1 MKRLL
6 STLLGGAVFLSAA
19 SASAETLTIAGRDG
33 PFADALELAVDAFL
47 AENPDVEVERLE
59 LTGGGLLDTVTI
71 AMREGST
78 AYDVIMIDDPWA
90 PEFMARGWLADL
102 DALGG
107 GVDEDHVAP
116 ARDVSRHPYAEGPH
130 YAVPFVG
137 NVMLFAYNE
146 AMFEKHGLPAPTSWT
161 EVLEAARTI
170 DAAEPEVTGA
180 VFRGRK
186 ANPIVTGF
194 LPILWSHG
202 GEIVDAEGRAALDSE
217 ASVTALEFFLQL
229 AEFAPE
235 GVVNYNATEVRDA
248 LMQGATAM
256 SIEVWP
262 GWVPSLDDP
271 AVSQV
276 VGDVTI
282 TVAPGEVEGP
292 APMLGAWLV
301 AIPETSENKELARR
315 FIDFLTSAE
324 MQKRLALE
332 VGTPPTRES
341 VYADPE
347 VVAAYRW
354 FPAQVAALKEAEPRP
369 RIAEWARVETI
380 LGDYLQLALIGEM
393 EPAEAIAEANERIA
407 RVLAD

>member
-6 STLLGGAVFLSAA
+6 STLLGGAVFFSAAAA
-19 SASAETLTIAGRDG
+19 SAQTLTIAGRDG
-33 PFADALELAVDAFL
+33 AFADALKVAVDAFI
-47 AENPDVEVERLE
+47 AENPGVEVERLE

-71 AMREGST
+71 AMREGSS
-78 AYDVIMIDDPWA
+78 AYDVIMLDDPWA
-90 PEFMARGWLADL
+90 PEFMSRGWLANL
-102 DALGG
+102 DELGG
-107 GVDEDHVAP
+107 GVDEDHVAV

-146 AMFEKHGLPAPTSWT
+146 AMFEKHGLSAPASWT

-170 DAAEPEVTGA
+170 DEAEPDVAGVA
-180 VFRGRK
+180 FRGFK

-202 GEIVDAEGRAALDSE
+202 GEIVDAEGNAALDSE
-217 ASVTALEFFLQL
+217 ASVKALELFLAL
-229 AEFAPE
+229 AEHAPK

-256 SIEVWP
+256 LIEVWP
-262 GWVPSLDDP
+262 AWVPSLDDP
-271 AVSQV
+271 AVSKV
-276 VGDVTI
+276 VGDVEI

-301 AIPETSENKELARR
+301 AIPETSENKELARK

-341 VYADPE
+341 VYADEE
-347 VVAAYRW
+347 VISAYRW
-354 FPAQVAALKEAEPRP
+354 FPAQLAALREAEPRP
-369 RIAEWARVETI
+369 RITEWAQVETI

-393 EPAEAIAEANERIA
+393 EPAEAIAEAHERIE

>member
-1 MKRLL
+1 MAPP
-6 STLLGGAVFLSAA
+6 ST
-19 SASAETLTIAGRDG
+19 
-33 PFADALELAVDAFL
+33 
-47 AENPDVEVERLE
+47 
-59 LTGGGLLDTVTI
+59 
-71 AMREGST
+71 
-78 AYDVIMIDDPWA
+78 
-90 PEFMARGWLADL
+90 
-102 DALGG
+102 
-107 GVDEDHVAP
+107 
-116 ARDVSRHPYAEGPH
+116 HP
-130 YAVPFVG
+130 AVP
-137 NVMLFAYNE
+137 
-146 AMFEKHGLPAPTSWT
+146 
-161 EVLEAARTI
+161 
-170 DAAEPEVTGA
+170 
-180 VFRGRK
+180 RK
-186 ANPIVTGF
+186 
-194 LPILWSHG
+194 L
-202 GEIVDAEGRAALDSE
+202 
-217 ASVTALEFFLQL
+217 
-229 AEFAPE
+229 
-235 GVVNYNATEVRDA
+235 
-248 LMQGATAM
+248 
-256 SIEVWP
+256 
-262 GWVPSLDDP
+262 
-271 AVSQV
+271 